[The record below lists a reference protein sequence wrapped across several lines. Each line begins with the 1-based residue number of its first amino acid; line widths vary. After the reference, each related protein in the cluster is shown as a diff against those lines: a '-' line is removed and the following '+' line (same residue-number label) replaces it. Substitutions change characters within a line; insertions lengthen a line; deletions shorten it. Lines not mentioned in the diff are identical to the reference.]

1 MLQNGKTLS
10 MHNDAIWKGTYT
22 NNGMLLKIHENAY
35 TIGYSALLSP
45 DGSTSG
51 KAKFGNGVFYDA
63 SERNNRVYVGS
74 PTTTGAVPVF
84 AGIMIR
90 EPAIASGY
98 PAINDEVNEFQKGL
112 LAKDGYV
119 IYKKASI
126 AGVAGEK
133 EVFDYV
139 HMNWCMFV
147 KATDGS
153 VYFGAKS
160 TDKAT
165 TTDILV
171 GRVVEVN
178 PDDRSVTVHV
188 SSVLQGDTADL
199 NPPASVSLTSEE
211 VTTDSFVIKAEV
223 NTECVVALKVA
234 KGGALVDEQRETAVY
249 EETADAFIA
258 TFDVEGLE
266 SATEYSVAGYA
277 LTANGTKQATT
288 NVTTN

>member
-1 MLQNGKTLS
+1 MIQNGKTLS
-10 MHNDAIWKGTYT
+10 MHSDAVYKGTYT

-45 DGSTSG
+45 DGVSAG
-51 KAKFGNGVFYDA
+51 KSKFGNGVFYDA

-84 AGIMIR
+84 AGIMVR

-112 LAKDGYV
+112 LVKDGYV
-119 IYKKASI
+119 IYKKSFV
-126 AGVAGEK
+126 AGVTGEK

-147 KATDGS
+147 KASDGS

-165 TTDILV
+165 PTDVLA

-199 NPPASVSLTSEE
+199 NPPASVSVESED
-211 VTTDSFVIKAEV
+211 VTTNSFGVKATV
-223 NTECVVALKVA
+223 NTECVVVMKVA
-234 KGGALVDEQRETAVY
+234 KAGVLVDEQRETAVY
-249 EETADAFIA
+249 EEVEDAFIA
-258 TFDVEGLE
+258 SFDVEGLE
-266 SATEYSVAGYA
+266 SATEYSIAVYA
-277 LTANGTKQATT
+277 LTANGTKQATDT
-288 NVTTN
+288 VTTN